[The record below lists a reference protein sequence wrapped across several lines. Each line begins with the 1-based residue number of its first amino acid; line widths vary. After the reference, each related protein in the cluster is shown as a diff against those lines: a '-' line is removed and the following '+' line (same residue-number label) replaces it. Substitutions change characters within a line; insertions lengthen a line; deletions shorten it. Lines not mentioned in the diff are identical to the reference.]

1 MNHFSNAYQQ
11 KKEKNCY
18 KKYMRG
24 FVAHIQG
31 QEPWLGKHSD
41 KDFIGLQHKVIAKK

>member
-1 MNHFSNAYQQ
+1 MHISRRRKRIAI
-11 KKEKNCY
+11 
-18 KKYMRG
+18 KKYMRR

-31 QEPWLGKHSD
+31 QEPWQGKHSD